1 MTKAAGMNRVVW
13 NLQYASTVTAPPGAY
28 QAKLTV
34 DGQVYTQP
42 FTVLI
47 DPNVAAEG
55 VTTADLV
62 ELYEHNVK
70 MRDLTIDVAQTL
82 ARVRTARASSG
93 DPVKQ
98 SLLDEISSQIINTP
112 EGVRYNKPGLQEHV
126 TYLAGMTRTGDQ
138 KIGRDALERYKQLR
152 KQVDDIKAA
161 LDKILGP
168 GK

>member
-1 MTKAAGMNRVVW
+1 V
-13 NLQYASTVTAPPGAY
+13 QYASTVTAPPGAY
-28 QAKLTV
+28 QARLTV
-34 DGQVYTQP
+34 DGQTYTQP
-42 FTVLI
+42 FTLLI

-62 ELYEHNVK
+62 ELFDHNVK
-70 MRDLTIDVAQTL
+70 MRDLTTDVAQTL
-82 ARVRTARASSG
+82 ARVRTARGSAS
-93 DPVKQ
+93 DRTQQ
-98 SLLDEISSQIINTP
+98 SLLDEISTQIVNTP

-138 KIGRDALERYKQLR
+138 KLGRDALERYKLLR
-152 KQVDDIKAA
+152 KQLDDLKAA